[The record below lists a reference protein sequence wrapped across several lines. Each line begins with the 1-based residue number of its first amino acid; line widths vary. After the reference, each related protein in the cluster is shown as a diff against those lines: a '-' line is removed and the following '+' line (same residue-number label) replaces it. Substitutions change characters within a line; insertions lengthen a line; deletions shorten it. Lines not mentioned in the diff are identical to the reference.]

1 MEFDLYNLNAALIGE
16 IGCVRDELERIY
28 MDIDRQAGNRILVQI
43 RAIESILADYEK
55 QANGIMK
62 GADN

>member
-1 MEFDLYNLNAALIGE
+1 MEYDLYNLNASLIGE
-16 IGCVRDELERIY
+16 IECVRDELERIY
-28 MDIDRQAGNRILVQI
+28 LDIDRKAGNRILVQI

-55 QANGIMK
+55 QANEIMK